1 MTVRQPQIYLIS
13 FLLTFALAWPSSS
26 RAQNDHLS
34 GAHLQSLVPET
45 LDGYTRNELDVKE
58 SSPSVRGVY
67 QLESDDGTISFAI
80 SYGKDAADRYR
91 KSRGK
96 ISLAAGQGEMETGE
110 VSVQGRSVI
119 TAQMG
124 SQLIAMAYFNHFL
137 VGVNAEGLD
146 VPESTVVDF
155 LEKVGLDRIAEWS
168 PPDDVEYTL
177 AETEPDASACV
188 DMDCFSERVT
198 QCEEAQLIGALG
210 RRVTARYAV
219 EGPAG
224 DGQCR
229 LSFVFTDN
237 PNADWENTPLYFTVD
252 SEAGFSMK
260 DVKTVMEGCV
270 ERDGDPSYDCEG
282 PLLERMR
289 DD

>member
-1 MTVRQPQIYLIS
+1 MTVRQPLIYLIS
-13 FLLTFALAWPSSS
+13 FLLTIALAWPSPTQ
-26 RAQNDHLS
+26 AQNENLS
-34 GAHLQSLVPET
+34 GKHLQPLVPET
-45 LDGYTRNELDVKE
+45 LDGYSRNEVDVKE

-67 QLESDDGTISFAI
+67 QSEADDATISFAI

-96 ISLAAGQGEMETGE
+96 ISLASAEGKMETGE

-137 VGVNAEGLD
+137 VGVNAKGLD
-146 VPESTVVDF
+146 APEATLVDF
-155 LEKVGLDRIAEWS
+155 LEKVGLDRFAEWS
-168 PPDDVEYTL
+168 PPENVDYTL

-188 DMDCFSERVT
+188 DMDCFSEHVT

-219 EGPAG
+219 EGPAEN
-224 DGQCR
+224 GQCR

-237 PNADWENTPLYFTVD
+237 PNSDWENTPLYFTVD
-252 SEAGFSMK
+252 SEDGFGMK
-260 DVKTVMEGCV
+260 DVKTVMEACLEG
-270 ERDGDPSYDCEG
+270 DGEAYGCEG
-282 PLLERMR
+282 PLMDLTSDE
-289 DD
+289 